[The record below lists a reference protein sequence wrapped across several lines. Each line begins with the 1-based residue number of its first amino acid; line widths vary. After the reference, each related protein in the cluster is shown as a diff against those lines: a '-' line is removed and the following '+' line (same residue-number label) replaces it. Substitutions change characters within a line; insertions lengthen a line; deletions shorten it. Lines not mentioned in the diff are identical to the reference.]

1 MHLHKKQ
8 RIIMDFAKC
17 IFIFLP
23 NEKMKHET
31 FTASLGIL
39 IIYKEYPSLQCLP
52 INGQPVHVVITERM
66 SWPLRTTHHFSDS
79 GIKREREGNYRKK
92 QLCQE
97 LPTPYCVSGSRD
109 RTLLVKTRKFNMKSH
124 HPSCVLTSWL
134 LWGKKNK
141 RKE

>member
-23 NEKMKHET
+23 NEKMKQET
-31 FTASLGIL
+31 FTASLEIL

-52 INGQPVHVVITERM
+52 INGQPGHLVITECLG
-66 SWPLRTTHHFSDS
+66 PLGPLIIFLIQSS
-79 GIKREREGNYRKK
+79 KGKEGEITEKK

-109 RTLLVKTRKFNMKSH
+109 RTLLIKTRKFNMKSH
-124 HPSCVLTSWL
+124 HPSYVLTSWL
-134 LWGKKNK
+134 VWGKKNK